1 MGRRITRKQLK
12 QDEFV
17 SFGESVFNKVQEYW
31 RPLLAGL
38 GAVVALILLWGAIGW
53 WGGSRSEGAAEQLY
67 QAVKAYQGDE
77 ETGAVAGDLAAAET
91 AFEEVVTRYGRSDQA
106 DVARLYLAQ
115 IARSRGEGDRAR
127 GLLRELSE
135 GSGDDAIKRL
145 AAVELLHLRVAA
157 GQGAEVAQE
166 LETMVAGQ
174 ESRLPRDVAIYELAL
189 TLLQGDEN
197 DRAREY
203 LQRLV
208 EEFPES
214 PYRDPAMQKLRELG
228 AGV

>member
-17 SFGESVFNKVQEYW
+17 SFGEAVFNKISEFW

-38 GAVVALILLWGAIGW
+38 GAVVVLILLWGAISW

-67 QAVKAYQGDE
+67 QAVAAYKGDDE
-77 ETGAVAGDLAAAET
+77 SGAVSGDPAAAES
-91 AFEEVVTRYGRSDQA
+91 AFQEVVDRYGSSDQA

-127 GLLRELSE
+127 DLLREVSE
-135 GSGDDAIKRL
+135 GSGDHAVKRL
-145 AAVELLHLRVAA
+145 AAVELIHLRVDA
-157 GQGAEVAQE
+157 GQGAEVVQE
-166 LETMVAGQ
+166 LEGMVAAQ
-174 ESRLPRDVAIYELAL
+174 DPRLPRDVAIYELAM
-189 TLLQGDEN
+189 TLHQGDEN

-208 EEFPES
+208 DEFPES
-214 PYRDPAMQKLRELG
+214 PYRESAMQKLRELG
-228 AGV
+228 